1 MKNQFWKADWF
12 LGVVIA
18 IAVLVFNAASNLIPG
33 LERWAYDLGVKM
45 SSKGPSDKIAVVA
58 IDEQSIANIGRWPWS
73 REVHARLIDQL
84 AAAKVKVIGNTVFF
98 FEPQK
103 DPGLGYVEK
112 MLAIYDKAWPADV
125 APEAPGVG
133 TIGGKTPAA
142 VVPQPPGEVAEIGK
156 ILREASVALNSDV
169 RLAES
174 VKKAGNVVV
183 PMMFEEIIN
192 VPPPG
197 KPDKPLPEYVA
208 RNTISGTPS
217 GDTVIYGL
225 AMIAPIE
232 RIGANVA
239 ALGHLNASPDPADG
253 AIRTEPLVVNY
264 YGKQFPSLSLVI
276 AAKSLNLGAKDI
288 KVNPGESV
296 ALGNKLVRT
305 DEHARMFT
313 YFYKDRDG
321 RAAFPIDSFYD
332 VYSGKIPAAK
342 YADKIVLI
350 GAVAAGVGA
359 NQVTPISAQMSAVT
373 TLAHSVSSILQ
384 EHFFVAPTWG
394 IWATLAVYLLVAA
407 YLIVLLPN
415 LGAGMGAMLTA
426 GIFAAL
432 FGVHLGLMT
441 GTGLWLQ
448 LMLPATL
455 LVVGHLLLTTKRYLV
470 TERGKEKAD
479 VEGAE
484 SNRMLGLAF
493 QQQGQLDMAFDK
505 FRKCPYDEQLGENL
519 YALALDFERRRQFN
533 KAEMVFAFI
542 HKADPKLKD
551 VAERMQRNK
560 NLSETLILGGS
571 SAARSTAATMVVQGT
586 GGEKPMLGRYQVEK
600 ELGKGAM
607 GVVYLGKDP
616 KIGRTVAIK
625 TMALS
630 QEFEGDELTE
640 VKERFFREAETA
652 GRLNHPAIVTIYDAG
667 EEHDLAYIAMEFLKG
682 KDLLPYTKP
691 DSLLPPGKALSIIV
705 KVAEALSY
713 AHSMGVVHRD
723 IKPANIMYEPE
734 SDTPKVTDF
743 GIARITDSSKT
754 KTGMVLGTPSYMSPE
769 QLAGK
774 KIDGRSDLFSLGV
787 TLYQLLCGHLPFEG
801 ESMTQLMFAIAS
813 NPHPPIRTY
822 NAKLPAW
829 IETIIDKALAKD
841 REQRYQ
847 TGAEFA
853 EAIKDAV
860 RQARAA
866 ATAAGNA
873 AS

>member
-1 MKNQFWKADWF
+1 MKSQFWKADWF

-18 IAVLVFNAASNLIPG
+18 IAVLVFNLASNLIPG
-33 LERWAYDLGVKM
+33 LERWAYDLGVRM
-45 SSKGPSDKIAVVA
+45 TSKSPSDKIAVVA
-58 IDEQSIANIGRWPWS
+58 IDEQSIANIGRWPWP
-73 REVHARLIDQL
+73 REVQAKLIDQL
-84 AAAKVKVIGNTVFF
+84 AAAKAKVIGNTVFF

-103 DPGLGYVEK
+103 DPGLAYVEK
-112 MLAIYDKAWPADV
+112 MLAVYDKAWPAE
-125 APEAPGVG
+125 APQEAPGVG
-133 TIGGKTPAA
+133 TIGGATPAA
-142 VVPQPPGEVAEIGK
+142 QVPQPPADVAEIGK
-156 ILREASVALNSDV
+156 ILREASVSLNSDV
-169 RLAES
+169 RLAAS
-174 VKKAGNVVV
+174 VKSAGNVVV

-192 VPPPG
+192 VAPPG
-197 KPDKPLPEYVA
+197 KPDKALPDYVT
-208 RNTISGTPS
+208 RNTIGGAAQAGGTA
-217 GDTVIYGL
+217 IYGV
-225 AMIAPIE
+225 AAIVPIE
-232 RIGANVA
+232 QIGANVA
-239 ALGHLNASPDPADG
+239 GMGHLNSSPDQADG
-253 AIRTEPLVVNY
+253 AIRTEPLVINY
-264 YGKQFPSLSLVI
+264 YGKQYPSLALMI
-276 AAKSLNLGAKDI
+276 AAKSLNLSPKDI
-288 KVNPGESV
+288 KVNAGESV

-305 DEHARMFT
+305 DEYARMFT

-321 RAAFPIDSFYD
+321 RPAFPIDSFFD
-332 VYSGKIPAAK
+332 VYSGKIKADK

-350 GAVAAGVGA
+350 GAIAAGVGA

-373 TLAHSVSSILQ
+373 TLAHSVSSLLQ

-407 YLIVLLPN
+407 YLIALLPR

-426 GIFAAL
+426 ALLLAL

-441 GTGLWLQ
+441 SAGLWLQ

-455 LVVGHLLLTTKRYLV
+455 LVVGHLLLTTKRFLV

-533 KAEMVFAFI
+533 KAESVFGFI
-542 HKADPKLKD
+542 HKADPKFKD
-551 VAERMQRNK
+551 VAEKMARAK

-571 SAARSTAATMVVQGT
+571 SAARSNAATMVIQG
-586 GGEKPMLGRYQVEK
+586 GGTEKPMLGRYQVEK

-630 QEFEGDELTE
+630 QEFEGDELKE

-652 GRLNHPAIVTIYDAG
+652 GRLNHPSIVTIYDAG

-682 KDLLPYTKP
+682 KDLVPYTKP
-691 DSLLPPGKALSIIV
+691 GTLLPHDKVLSIV
-705 KVAEALSY
+705 ERVADALGY

-787 TLYQLLCGHLPFEG
+787 TLFQMLCGRLPFEG

-813 NPHPPIRTY
+813 NAHPQIRTL
-822 NAKLPAW
+822 NPKLPPA
-829 IETIIDKALAKD
+829 IDAIIDKALAKD
-841 REQRYQ
+841 ADVRYQ

-853 EAIKDAV
+853 AAIRELRKGG
-860 RQARAA
+860 
-866 ATAAGNA
+866 TAAHA
-873 AS
+873 PA

>member
-1 MKNQFWKADWF
+1 MKSQFWKADWF

-18 IAVLVFNAASNLIPG
+18 VAILAFNSASNLIPG

-45 SSKGPSDKIAVVA
+45 TSKNPSDKIAVVA
-58 IDEQSIANIGRWPWS
+58 IDEQSIANIGRWPWP
-73 REVHARLIDQL
+73 REVQAKLIDQL
-84 AAAKVKVIGNTVFF
+84 SAAKAKVIGNTVFF

-103 DPGLGYVEK
+103 DPGLAYVEK
-112 MLAIYDKAWPADV
+112 MLAIYDKAYPPA
-125 APEAPGVG
+125 AAQEAPGVG
-133 TIGGKTPAA
+133 TIGAATPAA
-142 VVPQPPGEVAEIGK
+142 QVPQATGEVAEIGN
-156 ILREASVALNSDV
+156 ILREASEALNSDV
-169 RLAES
+169 RLAAS
-174 VKKAGNVVV
+174 VKKAGNVVI
-183 PMMFEEIIN
+183 PMVFDETMG

-197 KPDKPLPEYVA
+197 KPDKALPEYVT
-208 RNTISGTPS
+208 RNAIGRASQSGGPA
-217 GDTVIYGL
+217 IYGVS
-225 AMIAPIE
+225 AIAPIE
-232 RIGANVA
+232 IIGANVA
-239 ALGHLNASPDPADG
+239 AMGHLNSSPDPADG
-253 AIRTEPLVVNY
+253 AIRTEPLVIDY
-264 YGKQFPSLSLVI
+264 YGQQFPSLALMI

-288 KVNPGESV
+288 KVNMGESV
-296 ALGNKLVRT
+296 ALGNKVVRT
-305 DEHARMFT
+305 DEQARMST

-321 RAAFPIDSFYD
+321 RPAFPVDSFFD
-332 VYSGKIPAAK
+332 VYTGKIPASK

-350 GAVAAGVGA
+350 GAIAAGIGA
-359 NQVTPISAQMSAVT
+359 NQVTPISAQMNPVT
-373 TLAHSVSSILQ
+373 TLAHSVSSLLQ
-384 EHFFVAPTWG
+384 EHYFVAPSWG
-394 IWATLAVYLLVAA
+394 LWATLAVYLLVAA
-407 YLIVLLPN
+407 YLIAMLPR
-415 LGAGMGAMLTA
+415 LGAGMGAILTA
-426 GIFAAL
+426 LLFVAL
-432 FGVHLGLMT
+432 FGAHLGLMM
-441 GTGLWLQ
+441 GAGLWLQ

-455 LVVGHLLLTTKRYLV
+455 LVVGHLLLTTKRFLV

-479 VEGAE
+479 SEGAE

-533 KAEMVFAFI
+533 KAESVFGFI
-542 HKADPKLKD
+542 HKSDPKFKD
-551 VAERMQRNK
+551 VAEKMQRAK

-571 SAARSTAATMVVQGT
+571 SAARSNAATMVIQG
-586 GGEKPMLGRYQVEK
+586 GGTEKPMLGRYQVEK

-630 QEFEGDELTE
+630 QEFEGDELKE

-682 KDLLPYTKP
+682 KDLVPYTKP
-691 DSLLPPGKALSIIV
+691 DTLLPPDKVLSIV
-705 KVAEALSY
+705 ERVADALSY
-713 AHSMGVVHRD
+713 AHTMGVVHRD
-723 IKPANIMYEPE
+723 IKPANIMYEPV

-787 TLYQLLCGHLPFEG
+787 TLFQMLCGRLPFEG

-813 NPHPPIRTY
+813 NPHPQIREI
-822 NAKLPAW
+822 NPLLPPW
-829 IETIIDKALAKD
+829 IDAIIDKALAKD
-841 REQRYQ
+841 LTVRYQ

-853 EAIKDAV
+853 EAI
-860 RQARAA
+860 RQARKGG
-866 ATAAGNA
+866 AGVNV
-873 AS
+873 SS